1 MVDLETLGGG
11 DSANILQLGAVMFDP
26 QTGNT
31 LSEFNVFVKDD
42 SRDIDLSTV
51 LWWMQQ
57 PLAAQ
62 LAARV
67 EADGVSLSRALL
79 GFVNGIPG
87 NDLLGCVWALPA
99 AYDLPILKHAFKQ
112 CGLQTPWHY
121 RQERCART
129 VIAESGITRTPAG
142 SNTHDAVFDCKV
154 QIADLIRARAALKGS
169 K

>member
-1 MVDLETLGGG
+1 MVDLETLDGG
-11 DSANILQLGAVMFDP
+11 DSANIIQLGAVLFDP
-26 QTGNT
+26 ETGEV
-31 LSEFNVFVKDD
+31 LSEFNQFVKDD

-57 PLAAQ
+57 PLAAS

-67 EADGVSLSRALL
+67 DADGVSIGKAL
-79 GFVNGIPG
+79 VNLTEGLRG
-87 NDLLGCVWALPA
+87 LKFGCVWALPA

-112 CGLQTPWHY
+112 CGLQPPWHY

>member
-1 MVDLETLGGG
+1 VDLETLGGG
-11 DSANILQLGAVMFDP
+11 DSANIIQLGAVLFDP
-26 QTGNT
+26 ETGAV
-31 LSEFNVFVKDD
+31 LSEFNQFVKDD
-42 SRDIDLSTV
+42 RREIDLSTV

-62 LAARV
+62 LASRV
-67 EADGVSLSRALL
+67 QAEGVSIRQALNN
-79 GFVNGIPG
+79 FINGVHSPR
-87 NDLLGCVWALPA
+87 LGCVWALPA